1 MHDIGGVEVEIGLG
15 GWVDVPDLHRNPW
28 PLGVHRIQ
36 RAQEILGPYD
46 DDFVQDCPLVANGVT
61 ADALAQRFFLNRC
74 ERSLSFQGARQVV
87 QNYRAEMA
95 TASVA
100 RAEELRADAL
110 AAIAGE
116 RVGDRPDRYEPR
128 ARKRREKMYPRLQV
142 PRRVARKRLARAG

>member
-1 MHDIGGVEVEIGLG
+1 MQ
-15 GWVDVPDLHRNPW
+15 P
-28 PLGVHRIQ
+28 
-36 RAQEILGPYD
+36 
-46 DDFVQDCPLVANGVT
+46 
-61 ADALAQRFFLNRC
+61 
-74 ERSLSFQGARQVV
+74 RSLSFQGARQVV

-95 TASVA
+95 TASAA